1 MPSFTPIFIPGLL
14 CTELLF
20 AKQRANLP
28 NQGYIADTTRHDS
41 IHEMALAALDLCDGP
56 LVPIG
61 LSMGGYVALEMARLA
76 PQRMAAMALLS
87 SNCRD
92 DSVENQHQ
100 RQQAIAIAEHK
111 GFRGVTRHLM
121 PRLLS
126 EAALQ
131 DEAIIADVLSM
142 AADIGRNGFVQ
153 QQTAIMGRRAQH
165 DTLAS
170 FAGPVLVLCGSDD
183 VLTPPNMSVEMAGI
197 APQAELCLL
206 NGVGHLS
213 SIEAPEAVFNALESL
228 FERAVD

>member
-20 AKQRANLP
+20 AKQRASLP

-41 IHEMALAALDLCDGP
+41 IHEMALAALDLCDGL

-92 DSVENQHQ
+92 DSAESQRQ
-100 RQQAIAIAEHK
+100 RQQAIALAKHK
-111 GFRGVTRHLM
+111 GFQGVTRHLM

-131 DEAIIADVLSM
+131 D
-142 AADIGRNGFVQ
+142 
-153 QQTAIMGRRAQH
+153 
-165 DTLAS
+165 
-170 FAGPVLVLCGSDD
+170 
-183 VLTPPNMSVEMAGI
+183 
-197 APQAELCLL
+197 
-206 NGVGHLS
+206 
-213 SIEAPEAVFNALESL
+213 
-228 FERAVD
+228 

>member
-20 AKQRANLP
+20 AKQRASLP
-28 NQGYIADTTRHDS
+28 NRGYIADTTRHDS

-76 PQRMAAMALLS
+76 PQRMAAMALLN

-92 DSVENQHQ
+92 DSAESQCQ
-100 RQQAIAIAEHK
+100 RQQAIALAKHK
-111 GFRGVTRHLM
+111 GFHGVTRHLM

-131 DEAIIADVLSM
+131 DEAIVADVLSM
-142 AADIGRNGFVQ
+142 AANIGRIGFVQ

-165 DTLAS
+165 NTLAS
-170 FAGPVLVLCGSDD
+170 FAAPVLVLCGNVD
-183 VLTPPNMSVEMAGI
+183 VLTPPNMSVEMAGL

-206 NGVGHLS
+206 KGIGHLS

-228 FERAVD
+228 FERAAD

>member
-1 MPSFTPIFIPGLL
+1 MPSFTSIFIPGLL

-20 AKQRANLP
+20 AKQRASLP
-28 NQGYIADTTRHDS
+28 NQGFIADTTRHDS
-41 IHEMALAALDLCDGP
+41 IHEMALAALNLCDGP

-87 SNCRD
+87 TNCRD
-92 DSVENQHQ
+92 DSAKSQ
-100 RQQAIAIAEHK
+100 RQQAIALARHK
-111 GFRGVTRHLM
+111 GFQGVTRHLM

-131 DEAIIADVLSM
+131 DEAIIADVLAM
-142 AADIGRNGFVQ
+142 AADIGRIGFVQ

-170 FAGPVLVLCGSDD
+170 FAAPVLVLCGNVD
-183 VLTPPNMSVEMAGI
+183 VLTPPNLSVEMAGL

-206 NGVGHLS
+206 NGIGHMS
-213 SIEAPEAVFNALESL
+213 SIEAPEAVTNALESL
-228 FERAVD
+228 FERAAD

>member
-20 AKQRANLP
+20 AKQRASLP
-28 NQGYIADTTRHDS
+28 QRGYIADTTRHDS
-41 IHEMALAALDLCDGP
+41 IHEMALAALDLCDGL

-92 DSVENQHQ
+92 DSAESQRQ
-100 RQQAIAIAEHK
+100 RQQAIALAKHK
-111 GFRGVTRHLM
+111 GFQGVTRRLM

-131 DEAIIADVLSM
+131 DEAIIADVFSM
-142 AADIGRNGFVQ
+142 AADIGRIAFVQ
-153 QQTAIMGRRAQH
+153 QQTAIMARRSQH
-165 DTLAS
+165 NTLAS
-170 FAGPVLVLCGSDD
+170 FAAPVLVLCGTVD
-183 VLTPPNMSVEMAGI
+183 VLTPPNMSVEMAGL

-206 NGVGHLS
+206 KGIGHLS
-213 SIEAPEAVFNALESL
+213 SIEAPEAVFNALHSL
-228 FERAVD
+228 FERAAD

>member
-28 NQGYIADTTRHDS
+28 NQGYIADTTRHSS

-92 DSVENQHQ
+92 DSAENQRQ
-100 RQQAIAIAEHK
+100 RQQAIALAK
-111 GFRGVTRHLM
+111 NAGFQGVTRHLM

-142 AADIGRNGFVQ
+142 AAAIGRIGFVN

-165 DTLAS
+165 DTLAR
-170 FAGPVLVLCGSDD
+170 FDAPVLVLCGNVD
-183 VLTPPNMSVEMAGI
+183 VLTPPNMSVEMADL
-197 APQAELCLL
+197 APQAKLCLL
-206 NGVGHLS
+206 NGIGHLS
-213 SIEAPEAVFNALESL
+213 SIEAPEAVFHALESL
-228 FERAVD
+228 FELAAD

>member
-1 MPSFTPIFIPGLL
+1 MPPFTPIFIPGLL

-20 AKQRANLP
+20 AKQRASLP
-28 NQGYIADTTRHDS
+28 HQGYIADTTRHDS
-41 IHEMALAALDLCDGP
+41 IHEMALAALDLCGGP

-87 SNCRD
+87 TNCRD
-92 DSVENQHQ
+92 DRAESQ
-100 RQQAIAIAEHK
+100 RQQAIALAKHK
-111 GFRGVTRHLM
+111 GFQGVTRHFM

-131 DEAIIADVLSM
+131 DKAIVADVLAM
-142 AADIGRNGFVQ
+142 ATDIGRIGFVR

-170 FAGPVLVLCGSDD
+170 FAAPVLVLCGNMD
-183 VLTPPNMSVEMAGI
+183 VLTPPNLSVEMAGL
-197 APQAELCLL
+197 APRAELCLL
-206 NGVGHLS
+206 NGIGHLS
-213 SIEAPEAVFNALESL
+213 SIEAPEAVTNALESL
-228 FERAVD
+228 FGRASD

>member
-20 AKQRANLP
+20 AKQRANLS

-92 DSVENQHQ
+92 DSAENQRPRQ
-100 RQQAIAIAEHK
+100 RAIALAKDK
-111 GFRGVTRHLM
+111 GFQGVTCHLM
-121 PRLLS
+121 SRLLS
-126 EAALQ
+126 EAASQ
-131 DEAIIADVLSM
+131 DEVIIADVLSM
-142 AADIGRNGFVQ
+142 ATDIGRIGFIQ

-170 FAGPVLVLCGSDD
+170 FAAPVLVLCGNLD
-183 VLTPPNMSVEMAGI
+183 VLTPPNLSVEMAGLT
-197 APQAELCLL
+197 AQAELCLL
-206 NGVGHLS
+206 NGIGHLS
-213 SIEAPEAVFNALESL
+213 SIEAPEAVTNALESL
-228 FERAVD
+228 FERVAD

>member
-20 AKQRANLP
+20 AKQRASLS

-41 IHEMALAALDLCDGP
+41 IHDMALAALDLYHGP

-87 SNCRD
+87 TNCRD
-92 DSVENQHQ
+92 DSAESRRQ
-100 RQQAIAIAEHK
+100 RQQAIALAKHR
-111 GFRGVTRHLM
+111 GFQGVTRRLM

-126 EAALQ
+126 EVSLQ
-131 DEAIIADVLSM
+131 DKAVVADVLAM
-142 AADIGRNGFVQ
+142 AADIGRISFVQ

-170 FAGPVLVLCGSDD
+170 FTAPVLILCGNLD
-183 VLTPPNMSVEMAGI
+183 VLTPPNLSVEMAGL

-206 NGVGHLS
+206 NGTGHLS
-213 SIEAPEAVFNALESL
+213 SLEAPEAVTNALVTL
-228 FERAVD
+228 FERAAD

>member
-1 MPSFTPIFIPGLL
+1 MPSFTSIFIPGLL

-20 AKQRANLP
+20 AKQRASLP
-28 NQGYIADTTRHDS
+28 NQGFIADTTRHDS

-87 SNCRD
+87 TNCRD
-92 DSVENQHQ
+92 DSAKSQS
-100 RQQAIAIAEHK
+100 QQAIALARHK
-111 GFRGVTRHLM
+111 GFQGVTRHLM

-131 DEAIIADVLSM
+131 DEAIIADVLAM
-142 AADIGRNGFVQ
+142 AADIGRIGFVQ

-170 FAGPVLVLCGSDD
+170 FAAPVLVLCGNVDN
-183 VLTPPNMSVEMAGI
+183 LMPPNLSVEMAGL

-206 NGVGHLS
+206 NGIGHLS
-213 SIEAPEAVFNALESL
+213 SIEAPEAVTNALESL
-228 FERAVD
+228 FERAAD

>member
-1 MPSFTPIFIPGLL
+1 MHLFTPIFIPGLL

-28 NQGYIADTTRHDS
+28 NHGYVADTTRHDS

-56 LVPIG
+56 LVPVG

-87 SNCRD
+87 TNCRS
-92 DSVENQHQ
+92 DSTESQRQ
-100 RQQAIAIAEHK
+100 RQQVIAQAKHK
-111 GFRGVTRHLM
+111 GFQGVTRHLM

-131 DEAIIADVLSM
+131 DEAIVADVLAM
-142 AADIGRNGFVQ
+142 AAGIGRIGFVQ
-153 QQTAIMGRRAQH
+153 QQAAIMGRRAQD
-165 DTLAS
+165 DTLAG
-170 FAGPVLVLCGSDD
+170 FTAPALVLCGNLD
-183 VLTPPNMSVEMAGI
+183 VLTPPKLSIEMAGL

-206 NGVGHLS
+206 NGIGHLS
-213 SIEAPEAVFNALESL
+213 SIEAPEAVTSALESL
-228 FERAVD
+228 FERVAN

>member
-20 AKQRANLP
+20 AKQRASLP

-41 IHEMALAALDLCDGP
+41 IHEMARAALELCDGP

-61 LSMGGYVALEMARLA
+61 LSMGGYVALEMARLE

-87 SNCRD
+87 SNCRV
-92 DSVENQHQ
+92 DSAENQRQ
-100 RQQAIAIAEHK
+100 RQQAIALAKVK
-111 GFRGVTRHLM
+111 GFQGNTRHLM

-131 DEAIIADVLSM
+131 DGAIIADVLSM
-142 AADIGRNGFVQ
+142 AADIGRIGFVQ
-153 QQTAIMGRRAQH
+153 QQTAIMRRRAQH

-170 FAGPVLVLCGSDD
+170 FTAPVLVLCGNLD
-183 VLTPPNMSVEMAGI
+183 VLTPPNLTIEMASL

-206 NGVGHLS
+206 NGIGHLS
-213 SIEAPEAVFNALESL
+213 SIEAPKAVTNALESL
-228 FERAVD
+228 FERAAD

>member
-1 MPSFTPIFIPGLL
+1 MPSFTSIFIPGLL

-20 AKQRANLP
+20 AKQRASLP

-41 IHEMALAALDLCDGP
+41 IHEMALAALNLCDGP

-87 SNCRD
+87 TNCRD
-92 DSVENQHQ
+92 DSAKSQS
-100 RQQAIAIAEHK
+100 QQAIALARHK
-111 GFRGVTRHLM
+111 GFQGVTRHLM

-131 DEAIIADVLSM
+131 DEAIIADVLAM
-142 AADIGRNGFVQ
+142 AADIGRIGFVQ

-170 FAGPVLVLCGSDD
+170 FAAPVLVLCGNVD
-183 VLTPPNMSVEMAGI
+183 VLTPPNLSVEMAGL

-206 NGVGHLS
+206 NGIGHLS
-213 SIEAPEAVFNALESL
+213 SIEAPEAVTNALESL
-228 FERAVD
+228 FERAAD